1 MSKMHQE
8 GNSHFFVLYFYIYLQ
23 DAEQWEDRSCVGKTR
38 IYANQLHIYISEN
51 FLLVIDEFCIL
62 ILHKQTVTADILC
75 FQILFL
81 AIIKNI
87 MFWISFNNNIYAL
100 CIYIFITH
108 ISYYSFI
115 YILFKFCFSLPCHTF
130 KTVLNTKWNRKNKS
144 VITKEIKQDREGVCG
159 GLSQDRWEM
168 QFFSIFDERY
178 LNSRMK
184 SVFIVWGV
192 KLWVA
197 NV

>member
-62 ILHKQTVTADILC
+62 ILHKQTFTADILC

-87 MFWISFNNNIYAL
+87 MFEIVS
-100 CIYIFITH
+100 
-108 ISYYSFI
+108 
-115 YILFKFCFSLPCHTF
+115 
-130 KTVLNTKWNRKNKS
+130 
-144 VITKEIKQDREGVCG
+144 ITK
-159 GLSQDRWEM
+159 
-168 QFFSIFDERY
+168 SIY
-178 LNSRMK
+178 S
-184 SVFIVWGV
+184 
-192 KLWVA
+192 
-197 NV
+197 

>member
-1 MSKMHQE
+1 MSLVYHQQRFRYIME
-8 GNSHFFVLYFYIYLQ
+8 CKLLKKYHTNSQFIFINKARSRHNNISIITKYIY
-23 DAEQWEDRSCVGKTR
+23 
-38 IYANQLHIYISEN
+38 
-51 FLLVIDEFCIL
+51 
-62 ILHKQTVTADILC
+62 
-75 FQILFL
+75 
-81 AIIKNI
+81 
-87 MFWISFNNNIYAL
+87 
-100 CIYIFITH
+100 ITH

-115 YILFKFCFSLPCHTF
+115 HTSFKFCFSLPCHFF